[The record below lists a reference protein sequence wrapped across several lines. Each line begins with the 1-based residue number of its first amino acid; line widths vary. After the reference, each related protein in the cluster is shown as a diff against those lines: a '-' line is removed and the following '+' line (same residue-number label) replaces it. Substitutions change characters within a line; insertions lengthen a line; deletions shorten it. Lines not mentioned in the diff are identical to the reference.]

1 MKILIADDHHLF
13 RDGLKKI
20 ISERIPNV
28 KFGEATNYGELIEQ
42 VAKSKWDVVILDL
55 NMPGRSGFEALLEL
69 TQLKTNLKILIVSMY
84 PENQFAARSIK
95 AGALGYLTKGTTPE
109 ELITAIKTVANGELY
124 FTSEVTKVVTKELRS
139 EQKLKINSLSNREYQ
154 VFLMLARGESVSGIA
169 KKFSLSP
176 KTISTY
182 KKRILE
188 KLELESIADLTKLA
202 LQHNLIDK

>member
-1 MKILIADDHHLF
+1 MKILLADDHHLF

-42 VAKSKWDVVILDL
+42 VIKLKWDVIILDL

-69 TQLKTNLKILIVSMY
+69 SQLKTNLKILIVSMY

-139 EQKLKINSLSNREYQ
+139 EQKLKLNSLSNREYQ

-188 KLELESIADLTKLA
+188 KLELESLADLTKLA

>member
-1 MKILIADDHHLF
+1 MKILLTDDHHVF

-20 ISERIPNV
+20 ISDRIPNV

-42 VAKSKWDVVILDL
+42 VNKSKWDVIVLDL

-69 TQLKTNLKILIVSMY
+69 TSLKENLKILIVSMY

-109 ELITAIKTVANGELY
+109 ELITAIKTVASGELY
-124 FTSEVTKVVTKELRS
+124 FTSEVTKIVTRELRS
-139 EQKLKINSLSNREYQ
+139 EQKHKINSLSNREYQ
-154 VFLMLARGESVSGIA
+154 VFLMLARKESVSSIA

-176 KTISTY
+176 KRISTY

-188 KLELESIADLTKLA
+188 KLELQSIPDLTNKL
-202 LQHNLIDK
+202 LSNFY

>member
-1 MKILIADDHHLF
+1 MKILLADDHHLF

-20 ISERIPNV
+20 ISERIPNA

-42 VAKSKWDVVILDL
+42 VVKSKWDVVILDL

-69 TQLKTNLKILIVSMY
+69 TQIKTDLKILIVSMY

-95 AGALGYLTKGTTPE
+95 AGALGYLTKGTTPD
-109 ELITAIKTVANGELY
+109 ELIIAIKTIANGELY
-124 FTSEVTKVVTKELRS
+124 FTPEVTKVVTRELRS
-139 EQKLKINSLSNREYQ
+139 EQKLKISSLSNREFQ

-182 KKRILE
+182 KKRIFE
-188 KLELESIADLTKLA
+188 KLELESLADLTKLA

>member
-20 ISERIPNV
+20 IFERIPNV

-55 NMPGRSGFEALLEL
+55 NVPGRSGFEALLEL